1 MLALGDITERLLR
14 FFGITK
20 ERVQAVT
27 GLEDCGCE
35 KRQAAMNRLGY
46 RWQYRLMLPY
56 YWLQEKW
63 QRMGYWEAA
72 TRARVAGRYMKMA
85 FRVLFFGR

>member
-1 MLALGDITERLLR
+1 MLALGDITERFLR

-27 GLEDCGCE
+27 GKEDCGCAE
-35 KRQAAMNRLGY
+35 RQAAINQWGY

-56 YWLQEKW
+56 YWLQEMW
-63 QRMGYWEAA
+63 HLLSHGDFSRRLRTASRHFA
-72 TRARVAGRYMKMA
+72 TA
-85 FRVLFFGR
+85 FRVLFYGR

>member
-27 GLEDCGCE
+27 KKKDCGCA
-35 KRQAAMNRLGY
+35 KRQAAMNEWGY
-46 RWQYRLMLPY
+46 QWQYRLMLPFH
-56 YWLQEKW
+56 WVREKW
-63 QRMGYWEAA
+63 RHFLY
-72 TRARVAGRYMKMA
+72 GRFVRRFGVSSRYFALA
-85 FRVLFFGR
+85 FRALFYGR

>member
-1 MLALGDITERLLR
+1 MIAFGDITERFLR

-27 GLEDCGCE
+27 GKKDCGCA
-35 KRQAAMNRLGY
+35 KRQAAINQWGY

-56 YWLQEKW
+56 YWLREKW
-63 QRMGYWEAA
+63 LYTVYGTVGVRLWM
-72 TRARVAGRYMKMA
+72 AGRYFRMA
-85 FRVLFFGR
+85 FRVLFYGR

>member
-1 MLALGDITERLLR
+1 VIALGDITERCLR

-27 GLEDCGCE
+27 GKEDCGCA
-35 KRQAAMNRLGY
+35 KRHAAMNQWGY

-56 YWLQEKW
+56 YWLREKW
-63 QRMGYWEAA
+63 LY
-72 TRARVAGRYMKMA
+72 RVYGTVGVRFWLAGRYMGMA
-85 FRVLFFGR
+85 FRALFYGR